1 MSREKYRG
9 WTNRATWN
17 IALWLNNEPGS
28 YYATQEYTQQL
39 RHLATAEDAEQWISA
54 FYPSGQTPDGD
65 LLADADWEELAAM
78 LREDQQ
84 EYDPELYAEMEEES
98 A

>member
-1 MSREKYRG
+1 MSQERYNG
-9 WTNRATWN
+9 WMNRATWN

-28 YYATQEYTQQL
+28 YHMTQEYL
-39 RHLATAEDAEQWISA
+39 SNLCYLVSAEDAENWIGLLFSD
-54 FYPSGQTPDGD
+54 GKTPDGD
-65 LLADADWEELAAM
+65 RLEDADWEELAAM

-84 EYDPELYAEMEEES
+84 EHDPELYAEMEEES